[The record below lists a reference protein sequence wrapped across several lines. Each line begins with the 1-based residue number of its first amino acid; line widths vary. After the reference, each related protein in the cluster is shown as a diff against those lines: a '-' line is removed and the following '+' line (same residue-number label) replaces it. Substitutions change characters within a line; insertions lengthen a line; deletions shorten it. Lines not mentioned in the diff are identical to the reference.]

1 MTLKSLLIANICQND
16 QQFNT
21 QIVITALLM
30 NKLIYHDQPTSNE
43 TPLYN
48 GEFHHQWSSNHA
60 WPKSTSTD

>member
-48 GEFHHQWSSNHA
+48 GEFHHQ
-60 WPKSTSTD
+60 

>member
-30 NKLIYHDQPTSNE
+30 NKLIYHDQPTSIE
-43 TPLYN
+43 TPLHN
-48 GEFHHQWSSNHA
+48 GEFHHQ
-60 WPKSTSTD
+60 